1 MDKELSFNN
10 KISNWMSNQQF
21 LFQADSIQENLLLL
35 KRRIADTELSDI
47 DKDLIEKIAE
57 ETLILSLIFANN
69 KNKVDALINYLSA

>member
-10 KISNWMSNQQF
+10 KISNWMSNQQSLF
-21 LFQADSIQENLLLL
+21 LTHSIQENLLLL